1 MPIPT
6 SSLRIQAAGI
16 MAIVIVAYVLFSSIM
31 LPWYQDY
38 TDIRRELA
46 DLNLLSANLEN
57 NVLELGKYQKKHSEF
72 IDKLKGSYD
81 ATGSVSTDPLD
92 WLHNISEN
100 SGIKID
106 SFTDHRHSIV
116 NALPAVDID
125 LRAHGDYQQVCS
137 FLHLLERSIRPCFV
151 NRFKIEAQSDNENT
165 LNVEARILVFP
176 VSKQFQNSIQSPST
190 PTVKSSSHPP
200 QPEESSS

>member
-1 MPIPT
+1 MST
-6 SSLRIQAAGI
+6 NSLRIQATGI
-16 MAIVIVAYVLFSSIM
+16 LAIVIVAYVLFSCIM

-38 TDIRRELA
+38 TDVRRELS

-57 NVLELGKYQKKHSEF
+57 NVLEVSKYQKKHSEF
-72 IDKLKGSYD
+72 KEKLKDSYD
-81 ATGSVSTDPLD
+81 FQESGATDPLD

-125 LRAHGDYQQVCS
+125 LKAHGDYQQVCT

-151 NRFKIEAQSDNENT
+151 SRFKIDTRFDHENI

-176 VSKQFQNSIQSPST
+176 VSKQFQDTLQSPLT
-190 PTVKSSSHPP
+190 SSVVSPSHPP
-200 QPEESSS
+200 QTEDSSS